1 MGKRGYVYV
10 AEDKSKPSHYKIGQT
25 TDLVQRERTLQG
37 GGLGKRIKIVEHVQV
52 DDMSAVEHAFHKI
65 LEPQWVDGEWFNITL
80 DQVRPMLACVGSPSA
95 DSNKTS
101 ERQRSPKAKSGR
113 GGWHEEGWK
122 MHCEGA
128 TQAAVAKKFGVAQG
142 AVVAMKRKMRNAGRG
157 HEDGNRTTRSSR
169 QRRSQYPT
177 PPASFRQPIVDVLKK
192 LGGRGRTKDVL
203 NRVESQVNLNQADL
217 KKRSNG
223 QLVWQNNAQW
233 ARLKLKEDGVLK
245 SDSQWGWWEL
255 A

>member
-80 DQVRPMLACVGSPSA
+80 DQVRPMLACVGSPGA
-95 DSNKTS
+95 NINKTS
-101 ERQRSPKAKSGR
+101 ELQRPPKAKSGR

-128 TQAAVAKKFGVAQG
+128 TQAAVAERFGVTQG

-157 HEDGNRTTRSSR
+157 HEEGTALHAAAGK
-169 QRRSQYPT
+169 RRSRYPT
-177 PPASFRQPIVDVLKK
+177 PLASFRQPIVDVLKK

-203 NRVESQVNLNQADL
+203 SRVESQVNLNQADL
-217 KKRSNG
+217 KRRSNG
-223 QLVWQNNAQW
+223 QLVWHNNARW
-233 ARLKLKEDGVLK
+233 ARQKLKEDGVLK
-245 SDSQWGWWEL
+245 SNSQRGWWEL